1 MDLQLTNI
9 TNCSSMHHIL
19 TARILLVRRNGMLG
33 PELETAAHI
42 AKIMAQKNERRAV
55 SADIQ
60 WAIPDL

>member
-1 MDLQLTNI
+1 
-9 TNCSSMHHIL
+9 
-19 TARILLVRRNGMLG
+19 MLG